1 MAIRAFKSGSL
12 TASAAASKV
21 FVRIDDKDR
30 PDEAFTTDRAKRNG
44 LANAASGRIMVNIP
58 NDHFGPIPA
67 EADPVN
73 NRGVQVGDSWKD
85 RLTCRQW
92 GAHFPHVAGI
102 AGQSNVGSQSVVL
115 SGGYEDDKDGG
126 NWFLYTGSGGRDL
139 SGNKRTNKLQSFDQ
153 KFESMNKALLT
164 SCLKGLPVRVVR
176 SFKEKRSEYAP
187 AEGVRYD
194 GVYRIEKAWRKPG
207 TQNFLMCRYLFVR
220 CDNAPPP
227 WETDDQSG
235 PDKPNPEL
243 PEDALAEIK
252 EVEQANKKAG
262 SGQKEIIYAMK
273 DNPWWDWNAEKG
285 EWGWSRTPPISQ
297 KSGGG
302 GSSSAAN
309 KRAKTT
315 ITQQALKEHTCNLCK
330 NLCERPVMTE
340 CGHSFCMGCL
350 EGKFKGM
357 AYEVDT
363 GAATGRSMRARKIPK
378 PCPSCK
384 SDIADWWNTVQ
395 VNLGME
401 AAIKKLK
408 RDLEKEKKAEN
419 EDGGEDGGE
428 EDGGEEEEEEE
439 KAVPSQQEQK
449 EQGQSATGNGGGPS
463 SAAVHK
469 KEDAQTTAKN
479 ELATEFP
486 EYDSSLIEALLE
498 QEDGAVADVRFA
510 LRKMRDQ
517 DEAEKKK
524 KEKAERAATKKKAE
538 EEADGDEEGG
548 NKKAKVAE

>member
-1 MAIRAFKSGSL
+1 
-12 TASAAASKV
+12 
-21 FVRIDDKDR
+21 
-30 PDEAFTTDRAKRNG
+30 
-44 LANAASGRIMVNIP
+44 
-58 NDHFGPIPA
+58 
-67 EADPVN
+67 
-73 NRGVQVGDSWKD
+73 
-85 RLTCRQW
+85 
-92 GAHFPHVAGI
+92 
-102 AGQSNVGSQSVVL
+102 VL

-220 CDNAPPP
+220 CDNTPPP

-243 PEDALAEIK
+243 PEDALGEIK

-285 EWGWSRTPPISQ
+285 EWGWSRTPPVSQ

-363 GAATGRSMRARKIPK
+363 GAATGRSMRTRKIPK

-419 EDGGEDGGE
+419 EDDG
-428 EDGGEEEEEEE
+428 EDGGEEEEGEE
-439 KAVPSQQEQK
+439 AVPSQQEQK
-449 EQGQSATGNGGGPS
+449 EQGQSANGNGGGPS
-463 SAAVHK
+463 SAVVQK
-469 KEDAQTTAKN
+469 KEDAQATAKN
-479 ELATEFP
+479 ELASEFP

-548 NKKAKVAE
+548 YKKAKVAE